1 MPWQIPSLAGP
12 RELARRRFMDQTS
25 CRESDNRDSR
35 SMTLPNASLA
45 NTHASVQGMLRD
57 YVMNSRLA
65 EVVYRDSAGQIC
77 LVHDTIRDLLS
88 RAGQDFVLLGR
99 GQLVALDH
107 LLTVDGITVTG
118 RQY

>member
-1 MPWQIPSLAGP
+1 MN
-12 RELARRRFMDQTS
+12 QTLE
-25 CRESDNRDSR
+25 RESVNRDTR
-35 SMTLPNASLA
+35 SMTSPKASLA
-45 NTHASVQGMLRD
+45 NTHASVQDMLRD
-57 YVMNSRLA
+57 YVMTDRLA

-99 GQLVALDH
+99 GQLIGLDH

-118 RQY
+118 QQY